1 MGSKKKWKKYFN
13 DDLKARLGKRAKG
26 FEYIFN
32 FLKEETV
39 EPVII
44 ETGTY
49 RIADNY
55 EGDGC
60 STLLFDKYVECFGG
74 EFHSIDID
82 PNACKMASENT
93 TYTNVRQGDS
103 IKILGEIATFYYQL
117 NKEVDLLYLDS
128 FNIPNDEFKN
138 DTISAVHHLKELF
151 VARHIINSDTL
162 VVVDDNIILD
172 GHLRGKGRL
181 IYEMMKAVGN
191 EPVYTGYQLMWEGL

>member
-1 MGSKKKWKKYFN
+1 MGAKKKWKKYFN

-32 FLKEETV
+32 FLREETV
-39 EPVII
+39 NPVIV

-49 RIADNY
+49 RIEDNY

-82 PNACKMASENT
+82 KNACKMADENT
-93 TYTNVRQGDS
+93 TCAEIWRGDS
-103 IKILGEIATFYYQL
+103 IEVLGDIQTRDDSTEIS
-117 NKEVDLLYLDS
+117 LLYLDS
-128 FNIPNDEFKN
+128 FNIPNDDFKE
-138 DTISAVHHLKELF
+138 DTLPAIHHLKELF
-151 VARHIINSDTL
+151 VARHLISSDTL

-172 GHLRGKGRL
+172 DELRGKGRL
-181 IYEMMKAVGN
+181 IYEMMDAVGN
-191 EPVYTGYQLMWEGL
+191 DPVYTGYQLMWRGL